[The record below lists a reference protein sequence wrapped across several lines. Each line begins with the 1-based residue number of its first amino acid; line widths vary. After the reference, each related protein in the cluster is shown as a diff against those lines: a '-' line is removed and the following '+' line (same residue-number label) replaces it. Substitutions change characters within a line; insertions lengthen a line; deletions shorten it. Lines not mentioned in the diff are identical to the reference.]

1 MEPRLILWTWRDQ
14 SINTG
19 RQGFEAG
26 ARNDLVAAKDREI
39 AKLDQ
44 LISDLTLVNIL
55 YLWPTESL
63 STK

>member
-1 MEPRLILWTWRDQ
+1 MYHRRDQ

-19 RQGFEAG
+19 RQRFEAA
-26 ARNDLVAAKDREI
+26 ARNDTVAAKDREI
-39 AKLDQ
+39 AKLNQ
-44 LISDLTLVNIL
+44 LITDLTLVNIL